1 MIRDFRMEQPWT
13 FPGRDGILPLLK
25 NHSARVFRKS
35 GRRFCDQNTRKS

>member
-1 MIRDFRMEQPWT
+1 MISDFRMEQPWT

-25 NHSARVFRKS
+25 NIARAYFRKS